1 MTPGMGGGDTGTRS
15 CWWGDTPG
23 RSRLPSQAADKLIR
37 VFAEQIFYTGFIHA
51 DPHPGNGNEEVGGMS
66 PEIWG

>member
-1 MTPGMGGGDTGTRS
+1 MTPGMGGGTQGHGAVAG
-15 CWWGDTPG
+15 GDTPG